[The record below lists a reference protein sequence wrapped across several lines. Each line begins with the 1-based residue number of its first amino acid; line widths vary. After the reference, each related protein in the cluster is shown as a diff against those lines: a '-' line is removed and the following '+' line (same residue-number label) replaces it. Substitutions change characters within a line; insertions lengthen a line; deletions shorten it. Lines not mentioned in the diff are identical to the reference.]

1 MENLYPIKFKPI
13 LKEKIWGGGKLQN
26 ILGKSSAKQNKIG
39 ESWEM
44 SGVEDNISI
53 ASNGFLAGNNLN
65 EVIEVYMGDL
75 VGDKIYEQFGNEFPL
90 LIKFIDAS
98 DDLSIQV
105 HPDDSYAKE
114 NHQAYGKTEMWYILQ
129 ADEGAELTTG
139 FSKEISKGEYISALN
154 SANLKN
160 ILNVEK
166 VTEGDVFFIPP
177 GRVHAIGPDILLT
190 EIQQTSDLTYR
201 IYDWGRLGDD
211 GKPRE
216 LHTDLALDVIDF
228 NVYKNY
234 KTDYEWKLDKTAN
247 ILKCPY
253 FTTNILEFETPV
265 SKDYNLIDSFVIF
278 ICVQGNFEIKY
289 NQNDV
294 EKINFGETVLL
305 PSVLKNIDLIPKG
318 KAKLLEVYID

>member
-1 MENLYPIKFKPI
+1 MEKLYPLKFEPI
-13 LKEKIWGGGKLQN
+13 LKEKIWGGEKLKN
-26 ILGKSSAKQNKIG
+26 LISKSWVGQKKIG

-44 SGVEDNISI
+44 SGVEDNFSI
-53 ASNGFLAGNNLN
+53 VSNGFLAQSNLT

-75 VGDKIYEQFGNEFPL
+75 VGDKVYEQFGNEFPL

-114 NHQAYGKTEMWYILQ
+114 HHQAYGKTEMWYILQ
-129 ADEGAELTTG
+129 ADEGAELITG
-139 FSKEISKGEYISALN
+139 FSKEITKGEYITALN
-154 SANLKN
+154 SGNLKN
-160 ILNVEK
+160 ILNIEK

-177 GRVHAIGPDILLT
+177 GRVHAIGPNILLT

-201 IYDWGRLGDD
+201 IYDWGRLGND

-216 LHTDLALDVIDF
+216 LHTDQALDVIDF

-234 KTDYEWKLDKTAN
+234 KTNYKLNPDKTSN

-253 FTTNILEFETPV
+253 FTTNILEFATPV
-265 SKDYNLIDSFVIF
+265 NKDYNLIDSFVIF
-278 ICVQGNFEIKY
+278 ICIQGNFEIKY
-289 NQNDV
+289 NHNDMV
-294 EKINFGETVLL
+294 KIKFGETVLL
-305 PSVLKNIDLIPKG
+305 PSVLKNISLIPQG
-318 KAKLLEVYID
+318 KAKLLEVYIN